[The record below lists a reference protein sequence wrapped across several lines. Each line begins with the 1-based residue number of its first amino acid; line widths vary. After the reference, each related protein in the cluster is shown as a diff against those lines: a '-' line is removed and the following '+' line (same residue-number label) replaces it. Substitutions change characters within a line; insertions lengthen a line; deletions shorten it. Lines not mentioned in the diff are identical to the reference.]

1 MQDSKVTAKS
11 DFSHAARPYCAHNW
25 AIAIALIGA
34 VDAGRNKIVGVSP
47 AQGKGSQEQCE

>member
-11 DFSHAARPYCAHNW
+11 DFSHAARHYCAHNR

-34 VDAGRNKIVGVSP
+34 VDAGRNKIVGVSA